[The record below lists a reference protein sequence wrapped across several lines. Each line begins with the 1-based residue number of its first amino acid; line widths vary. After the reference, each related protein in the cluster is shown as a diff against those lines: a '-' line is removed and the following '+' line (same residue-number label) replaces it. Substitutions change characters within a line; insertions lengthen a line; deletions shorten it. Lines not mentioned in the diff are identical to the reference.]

1 MSTSTLALPQTN
13 NWIISR
19 NQDLTFFICSALIGY
34 ALLAISVVNGGLP
47 GRFLVAF
54 LFAVDGPHVFSTL
67 TRAIIDGS
75 ERRRLR
81 LLWMIGFPICVFT
94 VWILVLTLGGDGSFI
109 VIATLSHYHI
119 SKQHMGFVM
128 IYKRKARETSDFRID
143 KYFTLSSLILPF
155 LFYLSAVLTD
165 STSLL
170 LIFLLPAL
178 LLACLYVNHQMQ
190 KERVNKPK
198 LLLLAGFIPLQW
210 LAWSYMAADPH
221 SIGRLVAVGVVVNV
235 GHSVQYLRLMYFHNS
250 NRYAERAGLLGL
262 ISSKWIYFVA
272 AAVIL
277 ALPGFAGT
285 QLGLVYVRIVAVGF
299 LFFHFVLDS
308 RIWRIRGD
316 AELARALQL

>member
-1 MSTSTLALPQTN
+1 MN
-13 NWIISR
+13 RWIISR

-34 ALLAISVVNGGLP
+34 TLLGIAIISGGLP

-67 TRAIIDGS
+67 TRAMIDGR
-75 ERRRLR
+75 ERARLR
-81 LLWMIGFPICVFT
+81 LLWMVGFPICVIT
-94 VWILVLTLGGDGSFI
+94 VWILVRTLGGDGSFI

-155 LFYLSAVLTD
+155 LFYLSAVFTD
-165 STSLL
+165 SRSLL
-170 LIFLLPAL
+170 PVFLLPAL
-178 LLACLYVNHQMQ
+178 VLACLYIYHQMQ
-190 KERVNKPK
+190 KDAVNTPK
-198 LLLLAGFIPLQW
+198 LLLLAVFVPLQW
-210 LAWSYMAADPH
+210 LAWSYAAADPH
-221 SIGRLVAVGVVVNV
+221 SVARLVAVGVVVNV
-235 GHSVQYLRLMYFHNS
+235 GHSLQYLRLLYFHNS
-250 NRYAERAGLLGL
+250 NRYGNSPGLLGL
-262 ISSKWIYFVA
+262 ISSKWIYFFA

-277 ALPGFAGT
+277 ALPSFAGT
-285 QLGLVYVRIVAVGF
+285 QLGNTYLRIAAVGF

-308 RIWRIRGD
+308 RIWRVRGD